1 MAIKREGQWLTATR
15 SAHVAYEVSEG
26 VFRLSF
32 VPERL
37 VSAAQAVAGLQ
48 LAEIVAQWD
57 QLLWVETPNTAM
69 VWRLMAGQAQGL
81 DLDVLDA
88 VIRIEQSE
96 WPTSATEW
104 AAWLR

>member
-15 SAHVAYEVSEG
+15 SNHVAYEADKG
-26 VFRLSF
+26 MFRLSF

-81 DLDVLDA
+81 GLDVLDA

>member
-1 MAIKREGQWLTATR
+1 MSEG
-15 SAHVAYEVSEG
+15 G